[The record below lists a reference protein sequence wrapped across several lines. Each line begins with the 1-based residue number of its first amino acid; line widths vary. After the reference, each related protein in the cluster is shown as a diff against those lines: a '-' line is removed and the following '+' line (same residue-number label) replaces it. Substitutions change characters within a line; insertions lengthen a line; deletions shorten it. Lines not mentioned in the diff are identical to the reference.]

1 MDRWKNKYDLLAC
14 FKYNIYICNIQHYN
28 KHYMETLK
36 IPDMVMGMLG
46 VVPPDTIG
54 TDDINGRIAYHKY
67 LEEKYNGK

>member
-1 MDRWKNKYDLLAC
+1 MICLLVSNIIFIFAT
-14 FKYNIYICNIQHYN
+14 YNIII

-36 IPDMVMGMLG
+36 IPDMVMSMLG
-46 VVPPDTIG
+46 VVPSDTIG

>member
-1 MDRWKNKYDLLAC
+1 MICLLVSNIIFIFAT
-14 FKYNIYICNIQHYN
+14 YNIIT

-46 VVPPDTIG
+46 VVPSDTIG

-67 LEEKYNGK
+67 LEEKYNVK

>member
-1 MDRWKNKYDLLAC
+1 MICLLVSNIIFIFAT
-14 FKYNIYICNIQHYN
+14 YNIIT

-46 VVPPDTIG
+46 VVPSDTIG
-54 TDDINGRIAYHKY
+54 TDDINGRIAYNKY

>member
-1 MDRWKNKYDLLAC
+1 MICLLVSNIIFIFAT
-14 FKYNIYICNIQHYN
+14 YNIII

-46 VVPPDTIG
+46 VVPSDTIG
-54 TDDINGRIAYHKY
+54 TDDKNGRIAYHKY

>member
-1 MDRWKNKYDLLAC
+1 MICLLVSNIIFIFAT
-14 FKYNIYICNIQHYN
+14 YNIIT

-46 VVPPDTIG
+46 VVPSDTIG

>member
-1 MDRWKNKYDLLAC
+1 MICLLVSNIIFIFAT
-14 FKYNIYICNIQHYN
+14 YNIII

-46 VVPPDTIG
+46 VVPSDTIG